1 MSVTVDSEKPANK
14 QKCILLVDDD
24 PAMRSLVSD
33 ELRDEGY
40 HVVQA
45 ADGREALHALS
56 HLTPTVIITDLR
68 MPFGGME
75 LVAQIKS
82 RAPHIPIIL
91 MTAFGDAQTEAQA
104 YKQGATA
111 YFNKPVRME
120 ALKTAIRGFLNRG
133 HSPGSLRQT

>member
-1 MSVTVDSEKPANK
+1 MGGAVSVKEDSGKATNK

-45 ADGREALHALS
+45 ADGREALHALG

-75 LVAQIKS
+75 LVAQLKS
-82 RAPHIPIIL
+82 KTPHIPIIL

-120 ALKTAIRGFLNRG
+120 ALKVAIRRLLDGNGG
-133 HSPGSLRQT
+133 H

>member
-1 MSVTVDSEKPANK
+1 MSD
-14 QKCILLVDDD
+14 QKCILLADDD
-24 PAMRSLVSD
+24 PAMRSLVTD

-40 HVVQA
+40 NVIQA
-45 ADGREALHALS
+45 ADGREALWSLVHF
-56 HLTPTVIITDLR
+56 TPAVIITDLR

-75 LVAQIKS
+75 LVAQFKS
-82 RAPHIPIIL
+82 RAPHTPIIL

-120 ALKTAIRGFLNRG
+120 ALKTAIRGLLDGNGQHRV
-133 HSPGSLRQT
+133 T

>member
-1 MSVTVDSEKPANK
+1 VSGTADSEKLANH
-14 QKCILLVDDD
+14 QKSILLVDDD

-33 ELRDEGY
+33 ELRDEGF

-45 ADGREALHALS
+45 ADGREALYALG
-56 HLTPTVIITDLR
+56 HVTPTVIITDLR

-82 RAPHIPIIL
+82 RVPQTPIIL

-120 ALKTAIRGFLNRG
+120 ALKTAIRRILLDGRA
-133 HSPGSLRQT
+133 